1 MPVMTNPA
9 TLLSISGLHAGY
21 GAMDVLHDVSIE
33 VGAGEFVCVIG
44 ANTAGKSTL
53 LRTISGL
60 VAARG
65 SIRFDGTELVGRPSH
80 DIPALGIAHVP
91 EGRHVFPEMTVE
103 ENVMLGAYAVRS
115 ASDLAARRDRVL
127 TMFPRLRERLGQLA
141 GTLSG
146 GEQQM
151 VAIGRALMLQPR
163 LLLLDEPSHGLAPK
177 IVDELHDTFLAVSR
191 TGTSILLVE
200 QNTTLALSVAGRGYV
215 LESGRVVLSGTS
227 AELSGNDAVRSAYLG
242 L

>member
-1 MPVMTNPA
+1 MTTPVP
-9 TLLSISGLHAGY
+9 LLAIDSLDAGY
-21 GAMDVLHDVSIE
+21 DGVDVLHGVSLAMD
-33 VGAGEFVCVIG
+33 AGEFVCVIG

-60 VAARG
+60 VASRG
-65 SIRFDGTELVGRPSH
+65 SIRFEGRELVGRAPH
-80 DIPALGIAHVP
+80 QIPGLGIAHVP
-91 EGRHVFPEMTVE
+91 EGRHVFPEMSVD
-103 ENVMLGAYAVRS
+103 ENVMLGAYAVRN
-115 ASDLAARRDRVL
+115 AADLAQRRERVL
-127 TMFPRLRERLGQLA
+127 DMFPRLRERLSQAA

-151 VAIGRALMLQPR
+151 VAIGRALMLSPR

-177 IVDELHDTFLAVSR
+177 VVDELHDTFLTVSR
-191 TGTSILLVE
+191 TGTAILLVE
-200 QNTTLALSVAGRGYV
+200 QNTTLALSVASRGYV

-227 AELSGNDAVRSAYLG
+227 TELSGNDAVRSAYLG